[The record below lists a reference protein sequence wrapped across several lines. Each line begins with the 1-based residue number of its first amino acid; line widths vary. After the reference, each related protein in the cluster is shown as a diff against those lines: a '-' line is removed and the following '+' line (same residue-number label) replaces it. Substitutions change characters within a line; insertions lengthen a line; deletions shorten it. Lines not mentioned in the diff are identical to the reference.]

1 MAKKTRKRFDTGGY
15 MGEFDSAADAKRYV
29 ESSDW
34 QRPYSIKKINKTP
47 KVVRTQFE
55 EEVFEYADGG
65 ETYANYEMVLI
76 AKELEKDGGY
86 KHKFRYLV
94 SAKDI
99 NEAKNIV
106 TEQWYEEMSNSD
118 LSLVNIMSDE
128 EYRLNHMGKKMAK
141 GGETKPS
148 LIPDYKKIS
157 NVEVEDIDRDD
168 YPDFSDA
175 YISYAEYDGEPMT
188 DEQLEEL
195 NQDGLFVYD
204 AIHMRLFAD
213 GGKVRQNK
221 KDKLWESIKNKFSE
235 IFYLKETDSNEIFSN
250 YVTAEK
256 KEYLYFA
263 SAWVTT
269 TLSFEEAENKFK
281 RMLTEDEK
289 KIIKIER
296 NVKDINE
303 AFGVMSEKKILVKRI
318 DKMADGGMMARGGMI
333 WASPTLRKKYES
345 AFGKDFKAEYAI
357 QEIPKKILLIESY
370 YWNYLL
376 DVLEIE
382 ELDEKAANDWKVAK
396 EVEDGKF
403 VQKGPYASRYMY
415 SPSLNK
421 LREQTESE
429 WYEYGSASDFFADGG
444 MMDEIQFDR
453 DRNGSLYDRGRADSY
468 YGRAREPHW
477 YPNGTYNGEM
487 VTELTKK
494 EIEEYNK
501 GYNENTDFKDYGEMA
516 KGGKVKSRWIQD
528 ALTGNKGA
536 LRRTAKRKGLIRGD
550 EKLSKS
556 DLRKLEKMGGKTARR
571 ARLAETLIDFKK

>member
-15 MGEFDSAADAKRYV
+15 MAHGGKVELIFHGSSREIPMGEFDSAADAKRYV

-65 ETYANYEMVLI
+65 EVGDEVIIELNNGKKIQGKIERLSPLKIRTSS
-76 AKELEKDGGY
+76 KET
-86 KHKFRYLV
+86 
-94 SAKDI
+94 
-99 NEAKNIV
+99 IV
-106 TEQWYEEMSNSD
+106 VPNS
-118 LSLVNIMSDE
+118 LLKSV
-128 EYRLNHMGKKMAK
+128 KKMAK

-204 AIHMRLFAD
+204 AIHMRLFEKGGEVDYSYLKDEIERTAMRVRKGLISIGEGERKLERMESGLKSDLKEANKDKSARELEIMYNQICSKYELDFDVIEDEYDDDDDYAD

-250 YVTAEK
+250 DVTAEK
-256 KEYLYFA
+256 NEYLYFA

-318 DKMADGGMMARGGMI
+318 DKMA
-333 WASPTLRKKYES
+333 
-345 AFGKDFKAEYAI
+345 
-357 QEIPKKILLIESY
+357 
-370 YWNYLL
+370 
-376 DVLEIE
+376 
-382 ELDEKAANDWKVAK
+382 
-396 EVEDGKF
+396 
-403 VQKGPYASRYMY
+403 
-415 SPSLNK
+415 
-421 LREQTESE
+421 
-429 WYEYGSASDFFADGG
+429 
-444 MMDEIQFDR
+444 
-453 DRNGSLYDRGRADSY
+453 
-468 YGRAREPHW
+468 
-477 YPNGTYNGEM
+477 
-487 VTELTKK
+487 
-494 EIEEYNK
+494 
-501 GYNENTDFKDYGEMA
+501 

-536 LRRTAKRKGLIRGD
+536 LRKTAKRKGLIKGD

-556 DLRKLEKMGGKTARR
+556 DLNKLEKMGGKTARR